1 MCYVFPYCFQIG
13 LKCFLRNVTT
23 GFKKNPKNPKGSLD
37 IDSIKQFSKMKW
49 KKWNVSFVF
58 FMLVT
63 AKYATLH
70 AELNKA

>member
-1 MCYVFPYCFQIG
+1 MFSHIASKLVWNAFWEMWLLV
-13 LKCFLRNVTT
+13 LKKQT
-23 GFKKNPKNPKGSLD
+23 KGSLD

-63 AKYATLH
+63 VKYATLH

>member
-23 GFKKNPKNPKGSLD
+23 GLKKTKGSLD
-37 IDSIKQFSKMKW
+37 IDSIKQFIKMKW

-70 AELNKA
+70 AELNKV

>member
-1 MCYVFPYCFQIG
+1 MFSHIASKLVWNAFWEMWLLV
-13 LKCFLRNVTT
+13 LKKQT
-23 GFKKNPKNPKGSLD
+23 KGSLD

>member
-1 MCYVFPYCFQIG
+1 MFSHIASKLVWNAFWEMWLLV
-13 LKCFLRNVTT
+13 LK
-23 GFKKNPKNPKGSLD
+23 KNPKGSLD